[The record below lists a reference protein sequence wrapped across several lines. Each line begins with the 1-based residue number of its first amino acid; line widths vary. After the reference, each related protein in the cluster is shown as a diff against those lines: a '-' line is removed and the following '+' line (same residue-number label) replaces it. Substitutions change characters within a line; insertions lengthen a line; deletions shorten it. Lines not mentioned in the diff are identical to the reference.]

1 MTTSIQMYFTILAN
15 LYDTKG
21 CLDIGFVS
29 HYVIAN
35 QKKRV
40 TQWVAENSVWMSF
53 NCLKF

>member
-1 MTTSIQMYFTILAN
+1 MYFTILAN